1 MGDDVSDQH
10 LSPPSFGEHFTT
22 TAEVEATGNIPKPP
36 ENNEMTE
43 TIDYVPRT
51 SEKANFA
58 EKTDIAEMVPATI
71 PIDVTPV
78 PSPVRPHNQ
87 NCESRFCPI
96 CVEDCMMS
104 IDDVYHNLPTPS
116 TMTDASTVLTPSTHK
131 VSRKKTY
138 KIDIGKKRQ
147 KHKEN
152 WTIIQ
157 RKKLKNEGKAYENYK
172 GKQIAEK
179 SLGETC
185 GKTCRYKCTENID
198 ANQREKIFTKFW
210 KLGDRKKHSE
220 FVIKYSKK
228 VPKGRNTTEETKHKR
243 ENTFVYYL
251 PNSEKEPKRVCR
263 KMFLST
269 ISSGENSNYDVE
281 KV

>member
-43 TIDYVPRT
+43 TINYAPTT
-51 SEKANFA
+51 SEKANFP